1 MKELEIIEKIELFL
15 EGKLQGEEL
24 HHFEELLKN
33 DKDVSN
39 LFLCYKQAI
48 EEVQT
53 YSRSEIK
60 ERLKLI
66 HQEVI
71 AEENTFFSRI
81 KNRTPLRIAAILI
94 GFTLLTSPLIIYM
107 SSHQQNKTEKL
118 FVTNFAPYM
127 NITTQRGGDDSQQR
141 SILQN
146 AAMHFYNNREYPNA
160 IVNFEELFKSQAN
173 PDSLVLFYYG
183 ISCLGAQ
190 QHQKAIDVFTK
201 LSSKKNYI
209 LYEQSKWYLALSYLK
224 THDKVSTSRILKEVI
239 EEKGEYTSKA
249 LHLLEELN

>member
-1 MKELEIIEKIELFL
+1 MKELEIIEKIELYL

-24 HHFEELLKN
+24 LQFEELIKN
-33 DKDVSN
+33 DKEVSN

-66 HQEVI
+66 HQEVVS
-71 AEENTFFSRI
+71 EENTFFNRI

-94 GFTLLTSPLIIYM
+94 GFAILTSPLIIYV
-107 SSHQQNKTEKL
+107 STHQQNKTEKL

-127 NITTQRGGDDSQQR
+127 NLTTQRGGDDSQQR
-141 SILQN
+141 SVLQN
-146 AAMHFYNNREYPNA
+146 AAMHFYNNREYTKA
-160 IVNFEELFKSQAN
+160 IVNFEEMFKSQTK

-190 QHQKAIDVFTK
+190 QHQKAIEVFTK
-201 LSSKKNYI
+201 LSSDKNYI
-209 LYEQSKWYLALSYLK
+209 MYQQSKWYLALSYLK
-224 THDKVSTSRILKEVI
+224 THDKVTTSRILKEVI
-239 EEKGEYTSKA
+239 EEKGDYTSKA
-249 LHLLEELN
+249 LNLLEELN

>member
-1 MKELEIIEKIELFL
+1 MKELEIIEKIELYL

-24 HHFEELLKN
+24 HLFEEQLKN
-33 DKDVSN
+33 DKEISN

-66 HQEVI
+66 HEEVI
-71 AEENTFFSRI
+71 ANENTFFSRI
-81 KNRTPLRIAAILI
+81 KNRTSLRIAAILI
-94 GFTLLTSPLIIYM
+94 GFTILTSPLIIYVT
-107 SSHQQNKTEKL
+107 SHQQNKSDKL

-141 SILQN
+141 SVLQN
-146 AAMHFYNNREYPNA
+146 AAMHFYNNREFTNA
-160 IVNFEELFKSQAN
+160 IVNFEELFKSQDQ

>member
-1 MKELEIIEKIELFL
+1 MKELEIIEKIELYL

-81 KNRTPLRIAAILI
+81 KNRTPLRIAAILV

-146 AAMHFYNNREYPNA
+146 AAMHFYNNREFTNA

>member
-1 MKELEIIEKIELFL
+1 MKELEIIEKIELYL
-15 EGKLQGEEL
+15 EGKLQGAEL
-24 HHFEELLKN
+24 LQFEELLKN
-33 DKDVSN
+33 NKEVSH

-60 ERLKLI
+60 ERLKII

-71 AEENTFFSRI
+71 TEENSFLSRV
-81 KNRTPLRIAAILI
+81 KNKTAYRVAAIII
-94 GFTLLTSPLIIYM
+94 GFVLLTSPLIIYVTT
-107 SSHQQNKTEKL
+107 HQQNKTEKL

-127 NITTQRGGDDSQQR
+127 NISTQRGGDDVQQR

-146 AAMHFYNNREYPNA
+146 AAMHFYNNREFTKA
-160 IVNFEELFKSQAN
+160 IVNFEELFKSQDK
-173 PDSLVLFYYG
+173 PDSLIQFYYG

-190 QHQKAIDVFTK
+190 QNQKAIEVFTK
-201 LSSKKNYI
+201 LTSNKNYI
-209 LYEQSKWYLALSYLK
+209 MYDQSKWYLALSYLK
-224 THDKVSTSRILKEVI
+224 ARDHETTIRILKDII
-239 EEKGEYTSKA
+239 EEKGDYTSKA